1 MRLLSKSVFSL
12 RLAASGSPV
21 RLVPFLCPE
30 RFSAPCLASRVGRR
44 WATSAGVGVTQ
55 RAGHVGARWR
65 AGPTSGWWA

>member
-21 RLVPFLCPE
+21 RLVPFLCPGAV
-30 RFSAPCLASRVGRR
+30 FCSLPCSRVGRR